1 MVERIVV
8 SGKAAFLK
16 PVITEIL
23 ALHQLIENRDI
34 GQFVGATVEEYVRP
48 KPRDISLRVLLY
60 STPYPPWRANLP
72 TERFVTATYN
82 IPDVKRSLIDWER
95 IKTACGGTNGYMWG
109 RFRTTANLSNGRQM
123 QVHGATKEESEDRL
137 RALVAFSEAEI
148 ATLSTTEE
156 LKEGRRATDKQLYK
170 ESTRV
175 YPAYFTVLNQIKIVT
190 ETNTGLI
197 DGNYKRQ
204 RARIPLWVSRKPSN
218 ADALIAEA
226 LRVRG
231 AATP

>member
-1 MVERIVV
+1 MTERIVL

-16 PVITEIL
+16 PLVTEIL

-34 GQFVGATVEEYVRP
+34 GQFVGAAVEDYVRP
-48 KPRDISLRVLLY
+48 KPRDISIRVIFY
-60 STPYPPWRANLP
+60 SVPYPPWRANLP

-82 IPDVKRSLIDWER
+82 IPDVKRSLIDWEA
-95 IKTACGGTNGYMWG
+95 IKLACGGANGYMWG
-109 RFRTTANLSNGRQM
+109 RFNAYTNLSNGRQM
-123 QVHGATKEESEDRL
+123 QVYGATSGEAEDRL
-137 RALVAFSEAEI
+137 RALAAFSEADI
-148 ATLSTTEE
+148 LTFNVSEE
-156 LKEGRRATDKQLYK
+156 LKEGRRAADKQLYK

-175 YPAYFTVLNQIKIVT
+175 YPAFFTVLNQPKIVT
-190 ETNTGLI
+190 ESNNGLL

-204 RARIPLWVSRKPSN
+204 RARIPLWVSKKPPN

-231 AATP
+231 AAT